1 MKNKKINRMLSLL
14 AAGAMAMS
22 MMTTTAYAKTTTPFG
37 TDWYGDELSVDVTE
51 GENGYTFLSV
61 NKYEEQKA
69 SYYEA
74 SNHIITAPDN
84 DNWNAIPY
92 LFIMLD
98 STKEYKNIEGS
109 NIWQPDGLYSYGQSN
124 YEVLYCCDVLTG
136 YEDGIYYKRVNLE
149 DSDYYDSEAAAHIRA
164 ILTNS
169 YPYVSVGE
177 MKADLVAAGV
187 HDAANLTRS
196 EIIAAVQAAIWSYS
210 NDEEGDWYKYL
221 KTYHLPD
228 KLHWGRVLHDF
239 TNEMNNWWKNGGN
252 SSEEEKVE
260 KRINELSAYLKNLSG
275 VYVEDEEII
284 ISDIKIVES
293 APVKG
298 ENDLFNVA
306 LKVALNNSGSGEND
320 NIKLEIYIDDV
331 LKESKTIEF
340 GTEEY
345 AFNVAAKM
353 GQTIKAVVSGTQNI
367 PEGVYFY
374 EPEGGRHTSQ
384 CLVGLGAGVTNIY
397 AEESITLQ
405 ERILQFHKKTEVDNV
420 QYPLQGIEFEIYYVS
435 SVEDYNKDLSN
446 ILSNQDATDDKK
458 YDEPTMDLVK
468 GQEPIA
474 TVVTDAS
481 GNASYNLSQNN
492 KPDGIYLIV
501 EKPHDAI
508 SKTLAPFLIAVP
520 MVDKDGYPV
529 YNMNLNL
536 KNDVVRPEVDK
547 DVTEIKQKKDTLNV
561 GEDVTWIIRG
571 DIPADIAQAK
581 FYKLTDKLDYRLTYT
596 GDLVVK
602 VEKTTDEADNSAEG
616 ENVLSEKE
624 DYILTVSD
632 GNADVNPDEEVEELK
647 EIKTI
652 AVELT
657 KDGRAKIASMVG
669 TDSADYELR
678 VYFNTYIDEDA
689 KVGTEIP
696 NTVDL
701 EYKNSANFVWN
712 VEPEENPVVY
722 TCGINLYKYDTK
734 NFNQALAGAVF
745 KLAKKVD
752 QGTEG
757 ATPLV
762 TKEEGT
768 IYVVYEEFYT
778 AIDAQTGKLTEK
790 ANTVTTTSD
799 GDAMLYG
806 LEKDTYYLVEIQ
818 APSGY
823 NLLSY
828 PVVVTLNEN
837 SHLEDNTVKVANSN
851 QFKLPETGGIG
862 TTIFTVSGMVM
873 LAAAVV
879 ILVMKKKKEEV

>member
-1 MKNKKINRMLSLL
+1 MKNRKINRLLSLL

-22 MMTTTAYAKTTTPFG
+22 MMSTTVYAQETTG
-37 TDWYGDELSVDVTE
+37 TGTIWYGDELSVDVTE

-61 NKYEEQKA
+61 NKEVA

-74 SNHIITAPDN
+74 SNHIISAPDN

-98 STKEYKNIEGS
+98 TTNEYENIDGS
-109 NIWQPDGLYSYGQSN
+109 NIWKPDGLYSFGQSN

-169 YPYVSVGE
+169 YPYVSVDE
-177 MKADLVAAGV
+177 MKADLVEAEV
-187 HDAANLTRS
+187 YDAVNLTRS

-210 NDEEGDWYKYL
+210 NDEEGDWYEYL
-221 KTYHLPD
+221 KTYHLPK
-228 KLHWGRVLHDF
+228 KLSWGRVLHDF
-239 TNEMNNWWKNGGN
+239 TNEMAIWWKQNN
-252 SSEEEKVE
+252 SYSENEEVG

-275 VYVEDEEII
+275 VYVEDKEIV
-284 ISDIKIVES
+284 ISDINIVES

-306 LKVALNNSGSGEND
+306 LKVALNNSGSGEKD
-320 NIKLEIYIDDV
+320 DIKLEVYIDDV
-331 LKESKTIEF
+331 LETSSPIEF

-345 AFNVAAKM
+345 TFNVAAKM
-353 GQTIKAVVSGTQNI
+353 GQTIKAVVSGIQNV

-384 CLVGLGAGVTNIY
+384 CLVGVGAGETDVY
-397 AEESITLQ
+397 AEASVALQ

-420 QYPLQGIEFEIYYVS
+420 QYPLEGIEFEIYYVS
-435 SVEDYNKDLSN
+435 SVEDYNKDLSE

-458 YDEPTMDLVK
+458 YDEPTMKLVE

-474 TVVTDAS
+474 TVITDAS
-481 GNASYNLSQNN
+481 GNASYNLTQNN

-501 EKPHDAI
+501 EKEHDAI
-508 SKTLAPFLIAVP
+508 SETLAPFLIAVP

-536 KNDVVRPEVDK
+536 KNNVVRPEVDK
-547 DVTEIKQKKDTLNV
+547 DVTAIDQKEDTLNV
-561 GEDVTWIIRG
+561 GEEVTWIIRG
-571 DIPADIAQAK
+571 DIPADIAKAK
-581 FYKLTDKLDYRLTYT
+581 LYKLTDELDYRLTYI
-596 GDLVVK
+596 GNLVVK
-602 VEKTTDEADNSAEG
+602 VEEIADEADNSVEG
-616 ENVLSEKE
+616 EAVLVENE
-624 DYILTVSD
+624 DYILTVTD
-632 GNADVNPDEEVEELK
+632 GTIDVNPDEAVEEP
-647 EIKTI
+647 EETKTI
-652 AVELT
+652 VVELT
-657 KDGRAKIASMVG
+657 KAGRTKIADMVA

-689 KVGTEIP
+689 EVGTDIP

-712 VEPEENPVVY
+712 VEPEEDPVVY

-734 NFNQALAGAVF
+734 DISRALAGAVF
-745 KLAKKVD
+745 KLARKVD
-752 QGTEG
+752 QSTEG

-762 TKEEGT
+762 TKEDET
-768 IYVVYEEFYT
+768 IYVVYEDFYT
-778 AIDAQTGKLTEK
+778 AIDAETGELTAK

-806 LEKDTYYLVEIQ
+806 LAEGTYYLVEIQ

-823 NLLSY
+823 NMLSY
-828 PVVVTLNEN
+828 PEVITLNKS
-837 SHLEDNTVKVANSN
+837 SHLANNTVKVANSN

-862 TTIFTVSGMVM
+862 TTIFTVSGMMM

-879 ILVMKKKKEEV
+879 VLVMKKKREEA